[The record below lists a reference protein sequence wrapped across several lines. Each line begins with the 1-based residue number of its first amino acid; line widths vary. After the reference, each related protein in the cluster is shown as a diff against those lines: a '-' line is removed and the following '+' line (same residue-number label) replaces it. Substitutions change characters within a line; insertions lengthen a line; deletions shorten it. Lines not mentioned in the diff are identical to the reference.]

1 MVWGFFP
8 FNIKL
13 YRGTF
18 LAVQWLRLQASTAG
32 GVGSIP
38 DWGTKIPRAPQHGK
52 KKKKNLLYQ
61 KYFHIII
68 SSVSSHLTLLGTSLC
83 ASSYAKDLTYP
94 KSFNLDDKLKNRYLD
109 YPYYR
114 WGN

>member
-52 KKKKNLLYQ
+52 KKKKQKKIYYIRNISTLLYHQ
-61 KYFHIII
+61 YHHI
-68 SSVSSHLTLLGTSLC
+68 
-83 ASSYAKDLTYP
+83 
-94 KSFNLDDKLKNRYLD
+94 
-109 YPYYR
+109 
-114 WGN
+114 

>member
-38 DWGTKIPRAPQHGK
+38 DWGTKIPHAPQHGK
-52 KKKKNLLYQ
+52 KKKKKTFTISEIFPHY
-61 KYFHIII
+61 YII
-68 SSVSSHLTLLGTSLC
+68 SIITSNIARYFSVC
-83 ASSYAKDLTYP
+83 
-94 KSFNLDDKLKNRYLD
+94 
-109 YPYYR
+109 
-114 WGN
+114 

>member
-52 KKKKNLLYQ
+52 KKKKKKKKIYYIRNISTLLYHQ
-61 KYFHIII
+61 YHHI
-68 SSVSSHLTLLGTSLC
+68 
-83 ASSYAKDLTYP
+83 
-94 KSFNLDDKLKNRYLD
+94 
-109 YPYYR
+109 
-114 WGN
+114 